1 VYISGNWYSD
11 DGIEVFD
18 GKKVFSFVKGVS
30 AARSYPYALRISK
43 ADAIFFG
50 NTDTENKE
58 YDTIMI
64 DRLWGEPF
72 TVPLF
77 EEWKPEDKEQIQMQR
92 ICNLMESEQLY
103 LNTDLKLTDIATSLN
118 TNSRYISDCINSQ
131 RGCSFSQFINSYRIE
146 YAKQLLRA
154 KPDEKISNISMKVG
168 FANERSFFRA
178 FKQSFVQVVL
188 IVFCW
193 KLQEVNNSL
202 VLKQVLRIG
211 IIFQQLWRHHLVLVK
226 KCRISLINYAAAQF
240 SRFQPFAVRI
250 KHVKHTLFVRFA
262 PV

>member
-1 VYISGNWYSD
+1 MYISGNWYSD

-18 GKKVFSFVKGVS
+18 GKKAFSFVKGVS

-43 ADAIFFG
+43 DDAIFFG

-64 DRLWGEPF
+64 DRLRGEPF

-77 EEWKPEDKEQIQMQR
+77 EEWKPEARQQECDRMNDNFIGDEGKGIYA
-92 ICNLMESEQLY
+92 Y
-103 LNTDLKLTDIATSLN
+103 LIPVKNKDGEIGIAKVNGTDIELLPTLHSIPGGGKYGEIEWMSYLVADLKLTDIATRLN

-178 FKQSFVQVVL
+178 FKQFTGKTPFLSVL
-188 IVFCW
+188 SA
-193 KLQEVNNSL
+193 N
-202 VLKQVLRIG
+202 R
-211 IIFQQLWRHHLVLVK
+211 
-226 KCRISLINYAAAQF
+226 
-240 SRFQPFAVRI
+240 
-250 KHVKHTLFVRFA
+250 
-262 PV
+262 

>member
-1 VYISGNWYSD
+1 MYISGNWYSD

-18 GKKVFSFVKGVS
+18 GKKAFSFVKGVS

-43 ADAIFFG
+43 DDAIFFG

-77 EEWKPEDKEQIQMQR
+77 EEWKPEARQQECDRMNDNFIGDEGKGIYA
-92 ICNLMESEQLY
+92 Y
-103 LNTDLKLTDIATSLN
+103 LIPVKNKDGEIGIAKVNGTDIELLPTLHSIPRNNKYGKIEWMSYLVADLKLTDIATRLN

-178 FKQSFVQVVL
+178 FKQFTGKTPSEWQT
-188 IVFCW
+188 
-193 KLQEVNNSL
+193 
-202 VLKQVLRIG
+202 
-211 IIFQQLWRHHLVLVK
+211 
-226 KCRISLINYAAAQF
+226 Y
-240 SRFQPFAVRI
+240 
-250 KHVKHTLFVRFA
+250 
-262 PV
+262 